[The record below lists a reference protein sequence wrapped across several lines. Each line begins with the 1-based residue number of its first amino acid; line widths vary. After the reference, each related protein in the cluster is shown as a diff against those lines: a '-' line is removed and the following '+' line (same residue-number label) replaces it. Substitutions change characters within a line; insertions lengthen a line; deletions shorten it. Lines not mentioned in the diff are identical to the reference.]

1 MSFFSIFRKKKD
13 PAKAAGTREKVLD
26 EVERLHQS
34 GAKSQAMAVLEVAY
48 RNKEISAFDYES
60 ERTVL
65 LREFD

>member
-1 MSFFSIFRKKKD
+1 MNIFSIFRKKKE
-13 PAKAAGTREKVLD
+13 PAKSSGRREKVLD
-26 EVERLHQS
+26 EVERLRQS

-60 ERTVL
+60 ARTAL